1 MSAQQPNPQIE
12 TLGSLL
18 QIEQDVRQSNSE
30 NAVEFIAVNDTW
42 RILHYRQAALW
53 RMAEVARPEVKLI
66 SGLADLPLDSPYRQ
80 WLNQAIRQVVISAPA
95 GKAQVVT
102 LDSLSAEL
110 KEGWLEWMP
119 AAAVVITFPSPAGKA
134 VGGLWLAVES
144 IPHDGELALV
154 ERLSWVYGQALW
166 AWRPYAPV
174 WHKWLADLKKK
185 KNLKKYSLIIGLI
198 ALFPMRLTVLAPAEI
213 IGKDA
218 KQIGAPMDGVVAK
231 FFVNPN
237 QQVKEGDLIL
247 TLDDTSVR
255 NRNEVAA
262 KSQAVAQAEYLRE
275 TQKSFGDGNS
285 KGDLSSYKAK
295 FEEKVAEAQYT
306 NDMFERI
313 QIKAPSNGI
322 VVFSDANDW
331 VGKPVQ
337 TGERIVQLADPQHV
351 QIAINLPVD
360 DALNLEPGAKVK
372 LYLNISPLDTVE
384 GELTQASYEPTPVA
398 EGFVAYR
405 LKADVASDDKP
416 PRIGL
421 KGTAKIY
428 GSWAPFIYHVLRKP
442 LSATR
447 RYLGV

>member
-1 MSAQQPNPQIE
+1 LTQTNPQID
-12 TLGSLL
+12 TLGNLL
-18 QIEQDVRQSNSE
+18 QIEQEVRQAQSE

-42 RILHYRQAALW
+42 RILHYRQATLW
-53 RMAEVARPEVKLI
+53 RTEQGGNPSVKLV
-66 SGLADLPLDSPYRQ
+66 SGLADLPNDSPFRQ
-80 WLNQAIRQVVISAPA
+80 WLNQAIRHVSVGMIA
-95 GKAQVVT
+95 GKAQLIT
-102 LDSLSAEL
+102 LNDMPEALQD
-110 KEGWLEWMP
+110 GWHEWMP
-119 AAAVVITFPSPAGKA
+119 EVVVVVMLPTPDGKV
-134 VGGLWLAVES
+134 VGGLWLATEFEANEGG
-144 IPHDGELALV
+144 IALI

-166 AWRPYAPV
+166 AWRPYAPP
-174 WHKWLADLKKK
+174 WIKWLATIKQKKHIK
-185 KNLKKYSLIIGLI
+185 RYGIAIAVI
-198 ALFPMRLTVLAPAEI
+198 ALFPMRLTALAPAEI

-237 QQVKEGDLIL
+237 QPVKAGDLIFS
-247 TLDDTSVR
+247 LDDTSVR
-255 NRNEVAA
+255 NRNEVAG
-262 KSQAVAQAEYLRE
+262 KSQAVAQADFMRE
-275 TQKSFGDGNS
+275 TQKSFSDGNS
-285 KGDLSSYKAK
+285 KGELSSFKAK

-306 NDMFERI
+306 RDLFERI
-313 QIKAPSNGI
+313 RVTAPDDGI
-322 VVFSDANDW
+322 VVFSDPNDW

-337 TGERIVQLADPQHV
+337 TGERIVQLANPQHV

-372 LYLNISPLDTVE
+372 LYLNVSPLDTVT
-384 GELTQASYEPTPVA
+384 GTLTQASYEPAPVA

-405 LKADVASDDKP
+405 LKADIAADEMP